1 MRARILAG
9 LILILLVVVPAW
21 LYYHFTVRQVASIE
35 IRVSSGSVFSV
46 DMIGSFG
53 IDGLPLADR
62 ALVYHQDCIS
72 SCMITPV
79 LPARYNISI
88 TSSGQITLYDTV
100 SINTADR
107 VSREYVFQKD
117 ISLTPVTG
125 AYQSLIS
132 SGSIWHVRTS
142 SGSFVLQWE
151 DLIEDIRFTDAI
163 DLDHDTRLGYIDATD
178 SKKLSLGNFPLGQ
191 SVLIRLNRITGE
203 SVVLRKGIDV
213 RVFIQYDQHP
223 AYMDSIGNIFL
234 IQ

>member
-1 MRARILAG
+1 MRARIFAG
-9 LILILLVVVPAW
+9 LILVLLLVVPAW

-46 DMIGSFG
+46 DMIGSWG

-62 ALVYHQDCIS
+62 ALSYHQECIS

-79 LPARYNISI
+79 LPAQYTITL
-88 TSSGQITLYDTV
+88 TSSGQITIHDSI

-117 ISLTPVTG
+117 ISVTQVTTP
-125 AYQSLIS
+125 YQSLTS
-132 SGSIWHVRTS
+132 SGSTWHIRTS
-142 SGSFVLQWE
+142 SGSSVLQWE

-163 DLDHDTRLGYIDATD
+163 DLDNSIRLGYIDATD

-203 SVVLRKGIDV
+203 SVVVREGIDV
-213 RVFIQYDQHP
+213 RAFVYYDQHP
-223 AYMDSIGNIFL
+223 AYMDSVGNIFL